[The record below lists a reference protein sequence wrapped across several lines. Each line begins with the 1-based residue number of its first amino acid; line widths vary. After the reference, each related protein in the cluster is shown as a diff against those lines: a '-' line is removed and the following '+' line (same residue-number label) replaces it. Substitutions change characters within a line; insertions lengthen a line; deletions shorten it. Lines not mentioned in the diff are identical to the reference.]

1 MFSGFDEKTAQLNAN
16 KKCKLCHGRGFVKI
30 RYPKYKIAVKDY
42 CPCVEKKINNQQQTT
57 LMRCIITITV
67 GHKRA
72 I

>member
-42 CPCVEKKINNQQQTT
+42 CPCVEKKINNQQ
-57 LMRCIITITV
+57 
-67 GHKRA
+67 
-72 I
+72 